1 MVKYHKVFSLN
12 SSLYVEKLKRIDLD
26 HFDESGKMLRI
37 PSEIFPPPLSKKLL
51 LIISLVLVQKL
62 SLLFCSSAWNFYLK
76 LRGCLIKKWTGL
88 NIKIDLVQKVYEWWS
103 CSFAKMIVPSG
114 TQVGKRTASS
124 LIYFLNYAYFDI

>member
-1 MVKYHKVFSLN
+1 MKYHKVFSLN

-76 LRGCLIKKWTGL
+76 LKYHYHKFGHTCQKFK
-88 NIKIDLVQKVYEWWS
+88 NIHRAIY
-103 CSFAKMIVPSG
+103 VPIF
-114 TQVGKRTASS
+114 VPK
-124 LIYFLNYAYFDI
+124 